1 MTKLEMWETKNEP
14 TVIPAGTFT
23 PVLPNDMPCFIRTNC
38 SPQLCPTSLADHLP
52 NTWRLMEISIFCFH
66 VRKTTGFERCRFV
79 PPFFSIDR
87 ADSWCHVRPFP
98 PRPPDFPWQR
108 IPIAMVP
115 SIGSSGNGRK
125 INEVIICW
133 AYVPLRLSLKPLLVG
148 GLEHVLFHIYIY
160 IYIYILGIISPT
172 DFHIFQRGRY
182 TTNQIITCYNMG
194 YNQL

>member
-1 MTKLEMWETKNEP
+1 MFQRERHRFPIDIFPKFTYDETGDVGNQEWTNGHTCRNVHTCFAEWHAMFHPHQLFTP
-14 TVIPAGTFT
+14 TVSNFIGRPLTQHMETHGDQHLLF
-23 PVLPNDMPCFIRTNC
+23 PCSKNYRF
-38 SPQLCPTSLADHLP
+38 
-52 NTWRLMEISIFCFH
+52 
-66 VRKTTGFERCRFV
+66 RKV
-79 PPFFSIDR
+79 PICATFFSIDR

-160 IYIYILGIISPT
+160 WE
-172 DFHIFQRGRY
+172 
-182 TTNQIITCYNMG
+182 
-194 YNQL
+194 